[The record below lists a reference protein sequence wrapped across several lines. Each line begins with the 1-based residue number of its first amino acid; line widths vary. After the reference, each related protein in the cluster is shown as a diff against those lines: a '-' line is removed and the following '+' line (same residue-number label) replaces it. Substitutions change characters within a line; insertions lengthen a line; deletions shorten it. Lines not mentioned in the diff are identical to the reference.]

1 MQWKPENMESFLPV
15 PHRDGCLSM
24 AKIKGKQ
31 QGYSCHSAIN
41 PISAA
46 EYMHSNLYCL
56 IRHILRYNVFVR
68 INAIIAIA
76 KKTRNT
82 FSYKLLSN

>member
-1 MQWKPENMESFLPV
+1 MQWKPENVESFLPV

-24 AKIKGKQ
+24 AKIKGEQ

-56 IRHILRYNVFVR
+56 IRHILGE
-68 INAIIAIA
+68 
-76 KKTRNT
+76 K
-82 FSYKLLSN
+82 FSVGLHNKNYIESDQNEYVMKCYEY